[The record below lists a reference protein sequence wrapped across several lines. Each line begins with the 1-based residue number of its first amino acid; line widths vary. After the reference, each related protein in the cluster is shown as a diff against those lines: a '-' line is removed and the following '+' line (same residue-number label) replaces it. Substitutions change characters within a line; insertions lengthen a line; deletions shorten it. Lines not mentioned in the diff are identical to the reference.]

1 MGELPTSVW
10 GCTAKQKH
18 PPPPLDKTLLPSA
31 PKKKNKKKSW
41 FKVKKFLVLFKNLRS
56 KGCMTQAFIAPT
68 KC

>member
-18 PPPPLDKTLLPSA
+18 PPPLDKTLLPSA
-31 PKKKNKKKSW
+31 PKKKKKKSW